1 MFDAGISSASG
12 VFDASTRPCWVTS
25 RHDDEATDPT
35 AERLRA
41 VARVEVSRSSAAVCA
56 NQTGSRRGDNNDV
69 VSAGAVAPV
78 RPAPDVEVAVDG
90 ADVDDA
96 DVGEA
101 EASATPA
108 GHRDTVR
115 VHTAVKPHR
124 TAEMRIEKT
133 SVYQVV

>member
-1 MFDAGISSASG
+1 
-12 VFDASTRPCWVTS
+12 
-25 RHDDEATDPT
+25 
-35 AERLRA
+35 
-41 VARVEVSRSSAAVCA
+41 
-56 NQTGSRRGDNNDV
+56 V

-78 RPAPDVEVAVDG
+78 RPAPDVEA
-90 ADVDDA
+90 A

-101 EASATPA
+101 EASTASP
-108 GHRDTVR
+108 GDREKVR